1 VAPEKDQTRINER
14 IRIAEIR
21 LIGAEGEQLG
31 VMAPEQALE
40 LAREVG
46 LDLVEVA
53 TNSRPPVC
61 RIMDYGRYKYEQKK
75 KKSGAN
81 KKSHAATLKEVKM
94 RPGTDMHD
102 LEFKLENAKR
112 FLLDGDKVKVTVMF
126 RGREMV
132 HQNRGR
138 QKLEQ
143 VQKLLEPLAKV
154 EMRPRM
160 EGRFMSMILVGERE
174 AIDAARK
181 LAAEAE
187 EASGSEE
194 ASVSEEVSG
203 KAEASEEETMQKTP
217 QQATEPEAESHGE
230 AAGD

>member
-1 VAPEKDQTRINER
+1 MAPEKDQTRINER

-53 TNSRPPVC
+53 ANSRPPVC

-143 VQKLLEPLAKV
+143 VTKLLEPLAKV

-160 EGRFMSMILVGERE
+160 EGRFMSMILVGERD
-174 AIDAARK
+174 AIEAARK

-187 EASGSEE
+187 EASGNEE
-194 ASVSEEVSG
+194 SSV
-203 KAEASEEETMQKTP
+203 KAEAAEEETMQKTP
-217 QQATEPEAESHGE
+217 QQATEPEAESPGE

>member
-1 VAPEKDQTRINER
+1 MRPED
-14 IRIAEIR
+14 
-21 LIGAEGEQLG
+21 
-31 VMAPEQALE
+31 ALLRAVDE
-40 LAREVG
+40 G

-53 TNSRPPVC
+53 PGSKPPVC

-132 HQNRGR
+132 HQSRGR

-160 EGRFMSMILVGERE
+160 EGRFMSMILVGERD
-174 AIDAARK
+174 AIEAARK

-187 EASGSEE
+187 ETSGNDE
-194 ASVSEEVSG
+194 ASV
-203 KAEASEEETMQKTP
+203 KAEAAEEETTQKTP
-217 QQATEPEAESHGE
+217 QQATEPEAESPGE